1 MIDAALHNPYAVV
14 AISLIVMILG
24 VVSFQNMVVD
34 IFPEINLPVVAI
46 ATFYKG
52 MGPSEIEGAIT
63 LRLEQLYLQASY
75 VEHIESR
82 SLPGV
87 SLIKVYFHPSYD
99 VNAGMSE
106 ITSLT
111 YSALR
116 YLPQGVFPPI
126 IIKFGA
132 ASLPIGTLTVS
143 SETLSEKDVRDVA
156 QRSLLPQVALSEKE
170 VRDLAYY
177 GVRPQLANV
186 PGVFVAPSFGGTVR
200 QITVFLDRERMLA
213 RSLSITDV
221 VSAVNAQSLLLPAG
235 NVKIGDLDYNV
246 YTNSLIQFIEQIN
259 EIPVKIVNGVPVLLK
274 DVGRA
279 ADSTMIQGNVVRI
292 NGQRAVYLPIMKQA
306 GANTIQ
312 VIDGIRESLSKLL
325 GLPKDLAVK
334 LIFDQ
339 SLYIRQAIQ
348 TLEHEGLL
356 GGGLACLMVLLFL
369 GSLRYTFIIAL
380 AIPISIL
387 AAFVL
392 LYFTGHTVNVMT
404 LGGLALVIGTLLDN
418 NIVVLENVHRHL
430 LIGKTPG
437 QAAGDGVGEVALP
450 MLVSTISILIVYLP
464 IVFFTGIIK
473 FLFVPLA
480 LAVAYSM
487 VVSYVSSMTIAPV
500 AMAALIK
507 HDVHSSEGGSGH
519 SARVFD
525 QLFNQVVNA
534 YEAILHWC
542 LRHKAVVVV
551 SVAAIFVGSLLLTPR
566 LATEFFPKVDA
577 GQFIL
582 NIAASEGTRVE
593 TTEAIVGQ
601 IEDLIRTE
609 IPADQLDQI
618 VANIGLP
625 HGWMVLF
632 TPVNGPHQAFLLVSL
647 TRNHTV
653 RTEALI
659 TRLRTR
665 LAETFPGL
673 KFSFQSGGIVSDVIN
688 FGLPA
693 PIDIKVSGPKL
704 TEVAEAAARIREV
717 AAQVP
722 GTADVQVRQ
731 GLNYPELH
739 LEVNRAK
746 AAYLGLSEQRVVMD
760 LVTGL
765 SSNMTLNPGYWID
778 PKSNNAY
785 FVVAQYPEQTLIRFE
800 DFLNTPL
807 VGTRVDQPAVASA
820 ITPLERGSAMAIQQT
835 PFPERPTLPQVGRDG
850 SAPVLLRDLVEVSRR
865 TGPET
870 VDHYNLQR
878 TMDIL
883 ISVPGNDLGRVAG
896 QVEEALNKIELPKD
910 VKVVLKGEVD
920 GMKAALKGFG
930 GVLPLAILLIYLVM
944 VGLFRSYLDPLIILF
959 AVPLGFIGVIW
970 MLLLTNTSV
979 NVESLIGTLMMIG
992 IVVANGVLLVDFANR
1007 MMREGLEPEEAVV
1020 AAGRLRIRPILM
1032 TSLATVLGLA
1042 PMALGIGEGSEAN
1055 MPLARAVIGGLLV
1068 SMFMTLLFIPVLHA
1082 LARRHSAPRPA
1093 TQSHHVTGP

>member
-1 MIDAALHNPYAVV
+1 MISASLRNPYAVV
-14 AISLIVMILG
+14 AISLIVVILG
-24 VVSFQNMVVD
+24 VVSYQNMVVD
-34 IFPEINLPVVAI
+34 IFPEINLPVVAV

-87 SLIKVYFHPSYD
+87 SLIKVYFYPSYD
-99 VNAGMSE
+99 VNAGMAE

-143 SETLSEKDVRDVA
+143 SETLGEKDVRDV
-156 QRSLLPQVALSEKE
+156 
-170 VRDLAYY
+170 AYY

-186 PGVFVAPSFGGTVR
+186 PGVFIAPSFGGTVR

-213 RSLSITDV
+213 RGLSIHDV
-221 VSAVNAQSLLLPAG
+221 VQAVNAQSLLLPAG
-235 NVKIGDLDYNV
+235 NVKIGEFDYNV
-246 YTNSLIQFIEQIN
+246 YTNSLIQFVEQMN
-259 EIPVKIVNGVPVLLK
+259 EIPVKVVNGVPILLK

-292 NGQRAVYLPIMKQA
+292 NGRRAVYLPIMKQA

-312 VIDGIRESLSKLL
+312 VIDGIKATLPKLL
-325 GLPKDLAVK
+325 GLPKDLVVK

-339 SLYIRQAIQ
+339 SLYIRQAIR

-369 GSLRYTFIIAL
+369 GSLRSTLIITL
-380 AIPISIL
+380 AIPLSVT
-387 AAFVL
+387 AAFIG
-392 LYFTGHTVNVMT
+392 LYFTGHTVNIMT
-404 LGGLALVIGTLLDN
+404 LGGLALAVGRLVDDA
-418 NIVVLENVHRHL
+418 IVVVENTHRHMAM
-430 LIGKTPG
+430 GKSSR
-437 QAAGDGVGEVALP
+437 QAAEDAVTEVAMP
-450 MLVSTISILIVYLP
+450 MFVITVTVFLVFLP
-464 IVFFTGIIK
+464 IAFFTGVIK

-487 VVSYVSSMTIAPV
+487 MASFVVALTVAPV
-500 AMAALIK
+500 AMEWLLRNEQHGDGEQGTRHA
-507 HDVHSSEGGSGH
+507 GGST
-519 SARVFD
+519 AWWNRLNLFD
-525 QLFNQVVNA
+525 PFVVRYVA
-534 YEAILHWC
+534 VLRWC
-542 LRHKAVVVV
+542 LRHKAVVVGGV
-551 SVAAIFVGSLLLTPR
+551 TALFVGSLLLAPR

-582 NIAASEGTRVE
+582 HVAAPEGTRVE
-593 TTEAIVGQ
+593 TTEALVGQ
-601 IEDLIRTE
+601 LEDVLRQE
-609 IPADQLDQI
+609 IPAADLDQI

-647 TRNHTV
+647 AREHTV
-653 RTEALI
+653 RTDALI
-659 TRLRTR
+659 ARLRTR
-665 LAETFPGL
+665 LARQFPGL
-673 KFSFQSGGIVSDVIN
+673 KFSFQTGGIVSDVIN

-693 PIDIKVSGPKL
+693 PIDIKVSGPQL
-704 TEVAEAAARIREV
+704 ARVAEAATHIRDV

-731 GLNYPELH
+731 GMHYPELH
-739 LEVNRAK
+739 LEVDRAK
-746 AAYLGLSEQRVVMD
+746 SAYLGLNERQVVMD

-765 SSNMTLNPGYWID
+765 SSNLTLNPGYWID
-778 PKSNNAY
+778 PQSNNAY
-785 FVVAQYPEQTLIRFE
+785 FVVAQYPEQTVIRFE

-807 VGTRVDQPAVASA
+807 VGSHVDQPATASA
-820 ITPLERGSAMAIQQT
+820 ATPSGRGSSLAMQQT
-835 PFPERPTLPQVGRDG
+835 PFPQRPSLPQAGPAQT
-850 SAPVLLRDLVEVSRR
+850 SPVLLRDLVRVSRK

-878 TMDIL
+878 TMDVL
-883 ISVPGNDLGRVAG
+883 VGVLGNDLGRVAG
-896 QVEEALNKIELPKD
+896 LVEEALKHVELPND
-910 VKVVLKGEVD
+910 VAVMVKGEVD
-920 GMKAALKGFG
+920 GMRAALKGFA
-930 GVLPLAILLIYLVM
+930 GVLPLAVVLIYLVM

-959 AVPLGFIGVIW
+959 SVPLGFMGVIW

-979 NVESLIGTLMMIG
+979 NVESLIGTLMMLG

-1007 MMREGLEPEEAVV
+1007 RMREGMPVEDAVV
-1020 AAGRLRIRPILM
+1020 EAGRLRIRPILM
-1032 TSLATVLGLA
+1032 TSLATVLGLT
-1042 PMALGIGEGSEAN
+1042 PMALGLGEGSEAN

-1068 SMFMTLLFIPVLHA
+1068 STFMTLLFIPVLHA
-1082 LARRHSAPRPA
+1082 IARKRSMDKKVASRSASA
-1093 TQSHHVTGP
+1093 

>member
-1 MIDAALHNPYAVV
+1 MIRAALQNPYAVV
-14 AISLIVMILG
+14 AISLIVVILG
-24 VVSFQNMVVD
+24 MVSFQNMVVD
-34 IFPEINLPVVAI
+34 IFPEINLPVVAV

-82 SLPGV
+82 SLSGV

-99 VNAGMSE
+99 VNAGLAE

-116 YLPQGVFPPI
+116 YLPQGVFPPV

-143 SETLSEKDVRDVA
+143 SETLGEKEVRDLA

-213 RSLSITDV
+213 RGLSTNEV
-221 VSAVNAQSLLLPAG
+221 VNAVNAQSLLLPAG
-235 NVKIGDLDYNV
+235 NVKIGNFDYNV
-246 YTNSLIQFIEQIN
+246 YTNSMIKFVEQMN
-259 EIPVKIVNGVPVLLK
+259 EIPIKMVNGVPVVLK
-274 DVGRA
+274 DVGQA

-292 NGQRAVYLPIMKQA
+292 NGKRAVYLPIMKQA

-312 VIDGIRESLSKLL
+312 VIDGIKETLQKLL
-325 GLPKDLAVK
+325 GLPKDLVVK

-430 LIGKTPG
+430 GMRKAPG
-437 QAAGDGVGEVALP
+437 QAAGDGVSEVALP

-480 LAVAYSM
+480 LAVAYAM
-487 VVSYVSSMTIAPV
+487 VVSYVASMTVAPV

-507 HDVHSSEGGSGH
+507 RDTHSSGENVDDS
-519 SARVFD
+519 SRLFD
-525 QLFNQVVNA
+525 RFFGYVVDG
-534 YEAILHWC
+534 YLHTLRWC

-551 SVAAIFVGSLLLTPR
+551 SVTLIFAGSLLMAPR

-582 NIAASEGTRVE
+582 NIAAPEGTRVE
-593 TTEAIVGQ
+593 NTEAIVGQ
-601 IEDLIRTE
+601 VEDLVRQE
-609 IPADQLDQI
+609 ILENELDQI

-625 HGWMVLF
+625 QGWMVLF

-647 TRNHTV
+647 ARDHTV
-653 RTEALI
+653 RTEELI
-659 TRLRTR
+659 IRLRQR
-665 LAETFPGL
+665 LAATFPGL

-693 PIDIKVSGPKL
+693 PIDIKVSGPNL
-704 TEVAEAAARIREV
+704 NEVAETAARIREV

-731 GLNYPELH
+731 GMNYPELH

-746 AAYLGLSEQRVVMD
+746 SAYLGLSEQRVVMD

-807 VGTRVDQPAVASA
+807 VGSRVEQPAVSSAVTASG
-820 ITPLERGSAMAIQQT
+820 RGSSLALQQT
-835 PFPERPTLPQVGRDG
+835 PFPERPTLPQAAVG
-850 SAPVLLRDLVEVSRR
+850 SAPVLLRDLVDVSRQ

-878 TMDIL
+878 TIDVL
-883 ISVPGNDLGRVAG
+883 VSVPGNDLGRVAG
-896 QVEEALNKIELPKD
+896 QVEEALSKVTLSKD
-910 VKVVLKGEVD
+910 VKIMFKGEVD
-920 GMKAALKGFG
+920 GLRAALTGFT
-930 GVLPLAILLIYLVM
+930 GVLPLAVLLIYLVM

-959 AVPLGFIGVIW
+959 SVPLGFIGVIW

-992 IVVANGVLLVDFANR
+992 IVVANGVLLVDFTNR
-1007 MMREGLEPEEAVV
+1007 RFREGIALEEAVIQ
-1020 AAGRLRIRPILM
+1020 AGRLRIRPILM
-1032 TSLATVLGLA
+1032 TSMATVLGLA

-1068 SMFMTLLFIPVLHA
+1068 ATFMTLLFIPVLHVI
-1082 LARRHSAPRPA
+1082 ARRRAAAQAR
-1093 TQSHHVTGP
+1093 G

>member
-1 MIDAALHNPYAVV
+1 MIRAALNNPYAVV
-14 AISLIVMILG
+14 AISLIVVILG
-24 VVSFQNMVVD
+24 AVSYQTMVVD
-34 IFPEINLPVVAI
+34 IFPEINLPVVAV

-52 MGPSEIEGAIT
+52 MGPSEVEGAIT
-63 LRLEQLYLQASY
+63 LRLEQLFLQASY

-99 VNAGMSE
+99 ENAGMAE
-106 ITSLT
+106 ITSLA
-111 YSALR
+111 YSTLR
-116 YLPQGVFPPI
+116 FLPPGIWPPI

-143 SETLSEKDVRDVA
+143 SETLSEK
-156 QRSLLPQVALSEKE
+156 E
-170 VRDLAYY
+170 VRDLAYFS
-177 GVRPQLANV
+177 VRPQLANV
-186 PGVFVAPSFGGTVR
+186 PGVFVAPSFGGPLR

-213 RSLSITDV
+213 RGLSTTDIV
-221 VSAVNAQSLLLPAG
+221 NAVNAQSLLLPAG
-235 NVKIGDLDYNV
+235 NVKIGEFDYNV
-246 YTNSLIQFIEQIN
+246 YTDSMIKIVEQMN
-259 EIPVKIVNGVPVLLK
+259 DIPVKVVGGVPIMLK
-274 DVGRA
+274 DVARA
-279 ADSTMIQGNVVRI
+279 ADSTIIQTNIVRI
-292 NGQRAVYLPIMKQA
+292 NGHRAVYLPIMKQA

-312 VIDGIRESLSKLL
+312 VIDGIKATLPKLI
-325 GLPKDLAVK
+325 GLPEDLTVN

-348 TLEHEGLL
+348 TLEEEGLL

-369 GSLRYTFIIAL
+369 GSLRSTVIIAL
-380 AIPISIL
+380 AIPLSIL

-430 LIGKTPG
+430 GMGKTPG
-437 QAAGDGVGEVALP
+437 QAADDGTREVALP
-450 MLVSTISILIVYLP
+450 MLVATISILIVYLP
-464 IVFFTGIIK
+464 IMFFTGIVK

-480 LAVAYSM
+480 LAVAYAM
-487 VVSYVSSMTIAPV
+487 VVSYLTSMTVAPV
-500 AMAALIK
+500 AMTALFREQA
-507 HDVHSSEGGSGH
+507 HAPADHPRLFDRLFGSLVD
-519 SARVFD
+519 R
-525 QLFNQVVNA
+525 
-534 YEAILHWC
+534 YILVLRWC
-542 LRHKAVVVV
+542 LAHKALVVGVV
-551 SVAAIFVGSLLLTPR
+551 TLTFGGSLLLAPR
-566 LATEFFPKVDA
+566 LATEFFPRVDA

-582 NIAASEGTRVE
+582 NVAAPEGTRVE
-593 TTEAIVGQ
+593 KTEAIVGQ
-601 IEDLIRTE
+601 IESLIRQE
-609 IPADQLDQI
+609 IPPVELDQL

-625 HGWMVLF
+625 HGWMVLY

-647 TRNHTV
+647 TRGH
-653 RTEALI
+653 
-659 TRLRTR
+659 RLRTDAIIARLRAR
-665 LAETFPGL
+665 LAREFPGL
-673 KFSFQSGGIVSDVIN
+673 KFSFQTGGIVSDVLN

-704 TEVAEAAARIREV
+704 SEVAETATRIRDVV
-717 AAQVP
+717 AQTP

-731 GLNYPELH
+731 GMEYPELH

-746 AAYLGLSEQRVVMD
+746 AAYLGLNEQRVVMD
-760 LVTGL
+760 LITGL
-765 SSNMTLNPGYWID
+765 SSNMALNPGYWID

-807 VGTRVDQPAVASA
+807 VGARVEQPSVSSAVS
-820 ITPLERGSAMAIQQT
+820 PSGRGSALALQQT
-835 PFPERPTLPQVGRDG
+835 PFPEHPTLPRVGQDG
-850 SAPVLLRDLVEVSRR
+850 SAPVLLRDLVEVTRK

-878 TMDIL
+878 TIDVL
-883 ISVPGNDLGRVAG
+883 VNVPGNDLGRVAG
-896 QVEEALNKIELPKD
+896 QIEKTLASLALPKD
-910 VKVVLKGEVD
+910 VMVLFKGEAD
-920 GMKAALKGFG
+920 SMRAAFEGFSG
-930 GVLPLAILLIYLVM
+930 TLPLAMVLIYLVM
-944 VGLFRSYLDPLIILF
+944 VGLFRSYLDPFIIMF

-992 IVVANGVLLVDFANR
+992 IVVSNSVLLVDFANR
-1007 MMREGLEPEEAVV
+1007 MVREGMKVEQAVI

-1032 TSLATVLGLA
+1032 TSLATVIGLA
-1042 PMALGIGEGSEAN
+1042 PMALGMGEGSETN

-1068 SMFMTLLFIPVLHA
+1068 STFMTLLFVPVLHV
-1082 LARRHSAPRPA
+1082 LARRRVIAHLAAQPP
-1093 TQSHHVTGP
+1093 QGIMV

>member
-1 MIDAALHNPYAVV
+1 MIRASLNNPYAVV
-14 AISLIVMILG
+14 AISLIVVILG
-24 VVSFQNMVVD
+24 VVSYQNMVVD
-34 IFPEINLPVVAI
+34 IFPEINLPVVAV

-75 VEHIESR
+75 VDHIESR

-99 VNAGMSE
+99 VNAGMAE

-143 SETLSEKDVRDVA
+143 SETLG
-156 QRSLLPQVALSEKE
+156 EKE

-200 QITVFLDRERMLA
+200 QITVFLDRERLLA
-213 RSLSITDV
+213 RGLSIHDV
-221 VSAVNAQSLLLPAG
+221 VHAVNAQSLLLPAG
-235 NVKIGDLDYNV
+235 NVKIGDFDYNV
-246 YTNSLIQFIEQIN
+246 YTNSLIQFVEQMN
-259 EIPVKIVNGVPVLLK
+259 EIPIKVVDGVPILLK

-292 NGQRAVYLPIMKQA
+292 NGRRAVYLPIMKQA

-312 VIDGIRESLSKLL
+312 VIDGIKATLPKLL
-325 GLPKDLAVK
+325 GLPKDLVVK

-339 SLYIRQAIQ
+339 SLYIRQAIR

-369 GSLRYTFIIAL
+369 GSLRYTLIIAL

-430 LIGKTPG
+430 GMGKSRH

-450 MLVSTISILIVYLP
+450 MLVATISILIVYLP
-464 IVFFTGIIK
+464 IIFFTGIIK

-480 LAVAYSM
+480 LAVAYAM
-487 VVSYVSSMTIAPV
+487 VVSYFTSMTVAPV
-500 AMAALIK
+500 AMAAFVK
-507 HDVHSSEGGSGH
+507 HEHKGPEPDEGSPD
-519 SARVFD
+519 RLFD
-525 QLFNQVVNA
+525 RLFNRLIAV
-534 YEAILHWC
+534 YEAVLRWC
-542 LRHKAVVVV
+542 LRHKALVVAGVT
-551 SVAAIFVGSLLLTPR
+551 ALFVGSLLLAPR

-582 NIAASEGTRVE
+582 HVAAPEGTRVE
-593 TTEAIVGQ
+593 TTEALVGQ
-601 IEDLIRTE
+601 LEDVLRQE
-609 IPADQLDQI
+609 IPAADLDQI

-647 TRNHTV
+647 TREHAV
-653 RTEALI
+653 RTDALI
-659 TRLRTR
+659 SRLRTR
-665 LAETFPGL
+665 LAQQFPGL
-673 KFSFQSGGIVSDVIN
+673 KFSFQTGGIVSDVIN

-693 PIDIKVSGPKL
+693 PIDIKVSGPQL
-704 TEVAEAAARIREV
+704 SQVAEAAARIRDV

-731 GLNYPELH
+731 GMHYPELH
-739 LEVNRAK
+739 LDVDRAK
-746 AAYLGLSEQRVVMD
+746 SAYLGLNERQVVMD

-765 SSNMTLNPGYWID
+765 SSNLTLNPGYWID

-785 FVVAQYPEQTLIRFE
+785 FVVAQYPEQMLIHFE

-807 VGTRVDQPAVASA
+807 VGSRVDQPAAASA
-820 ITPLERGSAMAIQQT
+820 VTPLGRGSSLAMQQT
-835 PFPERPTLPQVGRDG
+835 PFPQRPTLPQAGAAKT
-850 SAPVLLRDLVEVSRR
+850 SPVLLRDLVRVSRK

-878 TMDIL
+878 TMDVLVGVI
-883 ISVPGNDLGRVAG
+883 GNDLGRVAG
-896 QVEEALNKIELPKD
+896 LVEAALDQVELPKD
-910 VKVVLKGEVD
+910 VAVMFKGEVD
-920 GMKAALKGFG
+920 GMRAALKGFA
-930 GVLPLAILLIYLVM
+930 GVLPLAVLLIYLVM

-959 AVPLGFIGVIW
+959 SVPLGFIGVIW

-1007 MMREGLEPEEAVV
+1007 RLREGVPVEEAVV

-1032 TSLATVLGLA
+1032 TSLATILGLA
-1042 PMALGIGEGSEAN
+1042 PMALGLGEGSEAN

-1068 SMFMTLLFIPVLHA
+1068 STFMTLFFIPVLHA
-1082 LARRHSAPRPA
+1082 IARQRLMDKKVASPGGPA
-1093 TQSHHVTGP
+1093 

>member
-1 MIDAALHNPYAVV
+1 MIRASLNNPYAVV
-14 AISLIVMILG
+14 AISLIVVILG
-24 VVSFQNMVVD
+24 VVSYQNMVVD
-34 IFPEINLPVVAI
+34 IFPEINLPVVAV

-99 VNAGMSE
+99 VNAGMAE

-143 SETLSEKDVRDVA
+143 SETLG
-156 QRSLLPQVALSEKE
+156 EKE

-213 RSLSITDV
+213 RGLSTRDV
-221 VSAVNAQSLLLPAG
+221 VNAVNAQSLLLPAG
-235 NVKIGDLDYNV
+235 SVKIGEFDYNV
-246 YTNSLIQFIEQIN
+246 YTNSLIQFVEQMN
-259 EIPVKIVNGVPVLLK
+259 EIPIKVVNGVPILLK

-279 ADSTMIQGNVVRI
+279 ADSTMIQSNVVRI
-292 NGQRAVYLPIMKQA
+292 NGRRAVYLPIMKQA

-312 VIDGIRESLSKLL
+312 VIDGIKATLPKLL
-325 GLPKDLAVK
+325 GLPKDLVVK

-339 SLYIRQAIQ
+339 SLYIRQAIR

-369 GSLRYTFIIAL
+369 GSLRSTLIITL
-380 AIPISIL
+380 AIPLSVT
-387 AAFVL
+387 AAFIG
-392 LYFTGHTVNVMT
+392 LYFTGHTVNIMT
-404 LGGLALVIGTLLDN
+404 LGGLALAVGRLVDDA
-418 NIVVLENVHRHL
+418 IVVVENTHRHMAM
-430 LIGKTPG
+430 GKSSR
-437 QAAGDGVGEVALP
+437 QAAEDAVTEVAMP
-450 MLVSTISILIVYLP
+450 MFIITVTVFLVFLP
-464 IVFFTGIIK
+464 IAFFTGVIK

-487 VVSYVSSMTIAPV
+487 MASFVVALTVAPV
-500 AMAALIK
+500 AMEWLLRNEQ
-507 HDVHSSEGGSGH
+507 HGH
-519 SARVFD
+519 GEQGAGHAGRLTAWWHRLNLFD
-525 QLFNQVVNA
+525 PFVKRYVAVLR
-534 YEAILHWC
+534 WC
-542 LRHKAVVVV
+542 LRHKAVVVTGV
-551 SVAAIFVGSLLLTPR
+551 SALFVSSLLLAPR

-582 NIAASEGTRVE
+582 HIAAPEGTRVE
-593 TTEAIVGQ
+593 TTEALIGQ
-601 IEDLIRTE
+601 IEDVLRQE
-609 IPADQLDQI
+609 IPAADLDQI

-647 TRNHTV
+647 THEHAV
-653 RTEALI
+653 RTDALI
-659 TRLRTR
+659 SRLRTR
-665 LAETFPGL
+665 LARQFPGL
-673 KFSFQSGGIVSDVIN
+673 KFSFQTGGIVSDVIN
-688 FGLPA
+688 FGLSA
-693 PIDIKVSGPKL
+693 PIDIKVSGPQL
-704 TEVAEAAARIREV
+704 TQVAEAAARIRDI

-722 GTADVQVRQ
+722 GTVDVQVRQ
-731 GLNYPELH
+731 GMNYPELH

-746 AAYLGLSEQRVVMD
+746 SAYLGLNEQQVVMD

-765 SSNMTLNPGYWID
+765 SSNLTLNPGYWID

-785 FVVAQYPEQTLIRFE
+785 FVVAQYPEQTLIHFE

-807 VGTRVDQPAVASA
+807 VGTSPDQPATASA
-820 ITPLERGSAMAIQQT
+820 VPSSGSGSSLAMQQT
-835 PFPERPTLPQVGRDG
+835 PFPQRPTLPQAGV
-850 SAPVLLRDLVEVSRR
+850 APTPPVLLRDLVQVNRR

-878 TMDIL
+878 TMDVL
-883 ISVPGNDLGRVAG
+883 VGVAGNDLGRVTQA
-896 QVEEALNKIELPKD
+896 VERALARLELPPD
-910 VKVVLKGEVD
+910 VALTIKGEAD
-920 GMKAALKGFG
+920 SMRDALLGFSG
-930 GVLPLAILLIYLVM
+930 TLPLAMVLIYLVM
-944 VGLFRSYLDPLIILF
+944 VGLFRSYLDPFVIMF

-970 MLLLTNTSV
+970 MLLLTGTSV
-979 NVESLIGTLMMIG
+979 NLESLIGTLMMIG
-992 IVVANGVLLVDFANR
+992 IVVSNSVLLVDFANNR
-1007 MMREGLEPEEAVV
+1007 LREGVPLEDAVV
-1020 AAGRLRIRPILM
+1020 EAGRLRIRPILM
-1032 TSLATVLGLA
+1032 TSLATILGLT
-1042 PMALGIGEGSEAN
+1042 PMALGLGEGSEAN

-1068 SMFMTLLFIPVLHA
+1068 STFMTLLFIPVLHA
-1082 LARRHSAPRPA
+1082 IARKRSMDKKVASPGASA
-1093 TQSHHVTGP
+1093 